1 MAKQTNKKQTG
12 LGKGLSALIGQTEH
26 SFKQELGERNKQS
39 ESVIYLKVDE
49 VSPNKDQPRKEFDQ
63 EKLQE
68 LADSIKEHGILQPII
83 VVKKENPD
91 YYMIVAG
98 ERRWRAAQIANL
110 KTIPALIRK
119 TGSDMIL
126 QHSLIENIQ
135 RENLSPLEEAE
146 AYQKLM
152 EDYQFTQ
159 EALAEKLGKSRPS
172 IANSLRL
179 IRLPESIRKDLAAG
193 KITAGHARAI
203 LSLEKLADQELVCK
217 KIIEEGLSV
226 RQTELLVSRL
236 QDKKPKAKLKY
247 TLDPAYKLS
256 IKKVETDLSKL
267 LGTRVKLKDKA
278 GKGKIEINYNSN
290 DELDR
295 LLEILKGE

>member
-1 MAKQTNKKQTG
+1 
-12 LGKGLSALIGQTEH
+12 
-26 SFKQELGERNKQS
+26 
-39 ESVIYLKVDE
+39 
-49 VSPNKDQPRKEFDQ
+49 
-63 EKLQE
+63 
-68 LADSIKEHGILQPII
+68 
-83 VVKKENPD
+83 
-91 YYMIVAG
+91 
-98 ERRWRAAQIANL
+98 
-110 KTIPALIRK
+110 
-119 TGSDMIL
+119 MIL

>member
-236 QDKKPKAKLKY
+236 QDKKPTAKLKY